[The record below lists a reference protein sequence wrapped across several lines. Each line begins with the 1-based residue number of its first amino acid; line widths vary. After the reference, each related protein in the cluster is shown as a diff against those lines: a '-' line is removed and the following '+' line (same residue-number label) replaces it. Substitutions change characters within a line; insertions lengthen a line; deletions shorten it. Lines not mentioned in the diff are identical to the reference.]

1 MFAAITAVT
10 AKSAVTAKTA
20 MRRTLPALLA
30 VTAAAGLLGAVPA
43 AERPAHGHPA
53 GPPWVAAWAPSM
65 TIGGPNFNDQTI
77 RMVAHASTDGT
88 ALRIHLS
95 NLRGTIPLTF
105 GSVGIAAQAD
115 RATAVAG
122 TRRTVTFSHHG
133 SVTVPA
139 GAEVVSDPVP
149 MSVKADQNVLV
160 SVYLPDATSSATWH
174 SDAFDTSYL
183 SIPGDHTADT
193 ADGNYIAATTSW
205 YYLSGLDVISPDAR
219 GTVVA
224 FGDSITDGYNTP
236 AGAYHRWPDDLAR
249 RLSGT
254 RPMGVVDAGIGGNR
268 VLTDVPN
275 IWQGISATKRFAH
288 DALGRPGV
296 RDVILLEGIND
307 IGNNA
312 GPGGAPLTAQD
323 LIDGYRNLIQQAHAA
338 GVRIIGGTLL
348 PDKGNGYYSDA
359 AEAVRQAV
367 NAWIRTG
374 GAFDGVVDFE
384 KAVAAPA
391 DPAALDPAFDS
402 GDHLHPNE
410 AGMQALANAV
420 DLTLLT

>member
-1 MFAAITAVT
+1 MLVT
-10 AKSAVTAKTA
+10 K
-20 MRRTLPALLA
+20 RRTLRALLA
-30 VTAAAGLLGAVPA
+30 ATVAAAGLMGGAPFAEGHSDTSPPA
-43 AERPAHGHPA
+43 RTQSPDARR
-53 GPPWVAAWAPSM
+53 VTAWAPSM
-65 TIGGPNFNDQTI
+65 TIGGPNFHDQTI
-77 RMVAHASTDGT
+77 RMVAHSSVAGT

-95 NLRGTIPLTF
+95 NLRSTIPLT
-105 GSVGIAAQAD
+105 VGAVSIAAQAD

-122 TRRTVTFSHHG
+122 SQRAATFSHKR
-133 SVTVPA
+133 SVTIPA
-139 GAEVVSDPVP
+139 GAELVSDPVP
-149 MSVKADQNVLV
+149 MSVKAGQNVLV
-160 SVYLPDATSSATWH
+160 SIYLPHATSSATWH

-183 SIPGDHTADT
+183 SVPGDHTADA
-193 ADGNYIAATTSW
+193 ADGNYTAATTSW
-205 YYLSGLDVISPDAR
+205 YYLSGLDVVSPDAR

-249 RLSGT
+249 RLAGT
-254 RPMGVVDAGIGGNR
+254 HPMGVVDAGIGGNR

-275 IWQGISATKRFAH
+275 IWQGISATRRFAH
-288 DALGRPGV
+288 DALGQPGV

-323 LIDGYRNLIQQAHAA
+323 LINGYRNLIQQAHAA
-338 GVRIIGGTLL
+338 DVRIIGGTML
-348 PDKGNGYYSDA
+348 PDKGAGYYSDS
-359 AEAVRQAV
+359 AEAIRQAV
-367 NAWIRTG
+367 NTWIRTS

-384 KAVAAPA
+384 KAVA
-391 DPAALDPAFDS
+391 DPAEPTALSPAFDS

-420 DLTLLT
+420 DLSLLK

>member
-1 MFAAITAVT
+1 MLVT
-10 AKSAVTAKTA
+10 K
-20 MRRTLPALLA
+20 RRTLRALLA
-30 VTAAAGLLGAVPA
+30 ATVAAAGLMGGAPF
-43 AERPAHGHPA
+43 AEGHSDNSRPARTQSPDA
-53 GPPWVAAWAPSM
+53 RRVTAWAPSM
-65 TIGGPNFNDQTI
+65 TIGGPNFHDQTI
-77 RMVAHASTDGT
+77 RMVAHSSVEGT

-95 NLRGTIPLTF
+95 NLRSTIPLT
-105 GSVGIAAQAD
+105 VGAVSIAAQAD

-122 TRRTVTFSHHG
+122 SQRAATFSHKR
-133 SVTVPA
+133 SVTIPA
-139 GAEVVSDPVP
+139 GAELVSDPVS
-149 MSVKADQNVLV
+149 MSVKAGQNVLV
-160 SVYLPDATSSATWH
+160 SIYLPNATSSATWH

-183 SIPGDHTADT
+183 SVPGDHTADA

-205 YYLSGLDVISPDAR
+205 YYLSGLDVVSPDAR

-249 RLSGT
+249 RLAGT
-254 RPMGVVDAGIGGNR
+254 HPMGVVDAGIGGNR

-275 IWQGISATKRFAH
+275 IWQGISATRRFAH
-288 DALGRPGV
+288 DALGQPGV

-323 LIDGYRNLIQQAHAA
+323 LINGYRNLIRQAHAA

-348 PDKGNGYYSDA
+348 PDKGAGYYSDS
-359 AEAVRQAV
+359 AEAIRQAV
-367 NAWIRTG
+367 NTWIRTS

-384 KAVAAPA
+384 KAVA
-391 DPAALDPAFDS
+391 DPAEPTALSPAFDS

-420 DLTLLT
+420 DLSLLK